1 VEAAS
6 ELAKASEVRSN
17 LATQPTPQPQ
27 GQPQGQDPGQ
37 GGVSPADQQ
46 ANPLQQSL
54 AQLAKVCEQI
64 AQQNPIVQDDLM
76 AARANF
82 IQALQKTMMAARPQ
96 PEANPAPQSA

>member
-1 VEAAS
+1 M
-6 ELAKASEVRSN
+6 
-17 LATQPTPQPQ
+17 ATQPTPQPQ
-27 GQPQGQDPGQ
+27 GQPQGADPSQQ

>member
-1 VEAAS
+1 M
-6 ELAKASEVRSN
+6 
-17 LATQPTPQPQ
+17 ATQPTPQPQ
-27 GQPQGQDPGQ
+27 GQTQDPSQ
-37 GGVSPADQQ
+37 QQPSAGVSPADQQ

>member
-1 VEAAS
+1 MAA
-6 ELAKASEVRSN
+6 
-17 LATQPTPQPQ
+17 QPTPQPQ

-37 GGVSPADQQ
+37 QGGVAPADQQ

>member
-1 VEAAS
+1 MAS
-6 ELAKASEVRSN
+6 S
-17 LATQPTPQPQ
+17 PTPQPQ
-27 GQPQGQDPGQ
+27 GQPQQDPSQ
-37 GGVSPADQQ
+37 SQAGVSPADQQ

-96 PEANPAPQSA
+96 PEANPAPQQQ

>member
-1 VEAAS
+1 M
-6 ELAKASEVRSN
+6 
-17 LATQPTPQPQ
+17 ATSPTPQPQ
-27 GQPQGQDPGQ
+27 AQPQGQDPSQQQ

-54 AQLAKVCEQI
+54 AQLAKVCAQI

-96 PEANPAPQSA
+96 PEANPAPQST

>member
-1 VEAAS
+1 M
-6 ELAKASEVRSN
+6 
-17 LATQPTPQPQ
+17 ATQPTPQPQ
-27 GQPQGQDPGQ
+27 QTQDPSQ
-37 GGVSPADQQ
+37 QAQAGVSPADQQ

-64 AQQNPIVQDDLM
+64 AQQNPIVQEDLM